1 MTFEK
6 KFAEFKKELEKR
18 NASEL
23 PTDLAMQVTMTD
35 EDCGGIF
42 YIANIGGNFAVEPY
56 DYVDNTVNIAATA
69 ATLKDL
75 LAGKLDGPDAMF
87 RGLVEVNGNIEHAL
101 AVLGMKKKAAAKKPA
116 AKKPAAKKTAT
127 KKAAAPKKAAEKKA
141 AAPKKAAEKKAG
153 RLPRRKPLL
162 RRRLPRRKLL
172 LRRQPRRKLL
182 LRRLPRRKLRPRLP
196 LRSRLPR
203 RPLRRNKSNNRNRNP
218 ESIRV
223 PVFYKLFSAVL
234 TESLLTFPTHIL

>member
-23 PTDLAMQVTMTD
+23 PTDLAMQVIMTD
-35 EDCGGIF
+35 EDCGGTF

-56 DYVDNTVNIAATA
+56 DYVDNTVNIAAAA

-87 RGLVEVNGNIEHAL
+87 RGLVEVNGNTAHAL
-101 AVLGMKKKAAAKKPA
+101 AVLGMKKKAAAKKPAAKKTA

-127 KKAAAPKKAAEKKA
+127 KKAAAPKKAAEKKVEEKKPAAKKA
-141 AAPKKAAEKKAG
+141 AAPKKAAEKKAEA
-153 RLPRRKPLL
+153 PKAAEKKAAEKKAAPKAAEKKTATKTAAKKPAA
-162 RRRLPRRKLL
+162 K
-172 LRRQPRRKLL
+172 KTAA
-182 LRRLPRRKLRPRLP
+182 K
-196 LRSRLPR
+196 
-203 RPLRRNKSNNRNRNP
+203 K
-218 ESIRV
+218 
-223 PVFYKLFSAVL
+223 
-234 TESLLTFPTHIL
+234 

>member
-23 PTDLAMQVTMTD
+23 PTDLAMQVIMTD
-35 EDCGGIF
+35 EDCGGTF

-56 DYVDNTVNIAATA
+56 DYVDNTVNIAAAA

-87 RGLVEVNGNIEHAL
+87 RGLVEVNGNTAHAL

-116 AKKPAAKKTAT
+116 KAAEKKVEEKKPAA
-127 KKAAAPKKAAEKKA
+127 KKAAAPKKAAEKKVEAPKA
-141 AAPKKAAEKKAG
+141 AEKKAAEKKAA
-153 RLPRRKPLL
+153 PKAAEKKTATKTAAKKPAA
-162 RRRLPRRKLL
+162 K
-172 LRRQPRRKLL
+172 KTAA
-182 LRRLPRRKLRPRLP
+182 K
-196 LRSRLPR
+196 
-203 RPLRRNKSNNRNRNP
+203 K
-218 ESIRV
+218 
-223 PVFYKLFSAVL
+223 
-234 TESLLTFPTHIL
+234 

>member
-35 EDCGGIF
+35 EDCGGTF
-42 YIANIGGNFAVEPY
+42 YIANIDGNFAVEPY
-56 DYVDNTVNIAATA
+56 DYVDNTVNIAAAA

-87 RGLVEVNGNIEHAL
+87 RGLIEVNGNTAHAL
-101 AVLGMKKKAAAKKPA
+101 AVLGMKKKAAAKKPAAKKTA

-141 AAPKKAAEKKAG
+141 AAPKATAEKKAAAPKKAAEKKAAA
-153 RLPRRKPLL
+153 PKKAAEKQAAPKAAEKKAATKTAAKKPAA
-162 RRRLPRRKLL
+162 K
-172 LRRQPRRKLL
+172 KTAA
-182 LRRLPRRKLRPRLP
+182 K
-196 LRSRLPR
+196 
-203 RPLRRNKSNNRNRNP
+203 K
-218 ESIRV
+218 
-223 PVFYKLFSAVL
+223 
-234 TESLLTFPTHIL
+234 

>member
-116 AKKPAAKKTAT
+116 AKKTAAKKPAAKKTAT

-141 AAPKKAAEKKAG
+141 AAPKKAAEKKAAA
-153 RLPRRKPLL
+153 PKKAAEKKAAAPKAAEKKAAAPKAAEKKAAAPKAAEKKAATKTAAKKPAA
-162 RRRLPRRKLL
+162 K
-172 LRRQPRRKLL
+172 KTAA
-182 LRRLPRRKLRPRLP
+182 K
-196 LRSRLPR
+196 
-203 RPLRRNKSNNRNRNP
+203 K
-218 ESIRV
+218 
-223 PVFYKLFSAVL
+223 
-234 TESLLTFPTHIL
+234 

>member
-87 RGLVEVNGNIEHAL
+87 RGLIEVNGNIEHAL
-101 AVLGMKKKAAAKKPA
+101 AVLGMKKKA

-127 KKAAAPKKAAEKKA
+127 KKAAAPKKAAEKKVAEKKA
-141 AAPKKAAEKKAG
+141 AAPKKAAEKKAAA
-153 RLPRRKPLL
+153 PKKAAEKKAAAPKKAAEKKAAPKAAEKKAATKTAAKKPAA
-162 RRRLPRRKLL
+162 K
-172 LRRQPRRKLL
+172 KTAA
-182 LRRLPRRKLRPRLP
+182 K
-196 LRSRLPR
+196 
-203 RPLRRNKSNNRNRNP
+203 K
-218 ESIRV
+218 
-223 PVFYKLFSAVL
+223 
-234 TESLLTFPTHIL
+234 

>member
-23 PTDLAMQVTMTD
+23 PTDLAMQVIMTD
-35 EDCGGIF
+35 EDCGGTF

-56 DYVDNTVNIAATA
+56 DYVDNTVNIAAAA

-87 RGLVEVNGNIEHAL
+87 RGLVEVNGNTAHAL
-101 AVLGMKKKAAAKKPA
+101 AVLGMKKKAAAKKPAAKKTA

-127 KKAAAPKKAAEKKA
+127 KKAAAPKKAAEKKVE
-141 AAPKKAAEKKAG
+141 APKAAEKKAA
-153 RLPRRKPLL
+153 PKAAEKKTATKTAAKKPAA
-162 RRRLPRRKLL
+162 K
-172 LRRQPRRKLL
+172 KTAA
-182 LRRLPRRKLRPRLP
+182 K
-196 LRSRLPR
+196 
-203 RPLRRNKSNNRNRNP
+203 K
-218 ESIRV
+218 
-223 PVFYKLFSAVL
+223 
-234 TESLLTFPTHIL
+234 

>member
-56 DYVDNTVNIAATA
+56 DYVDNTVNIAAAA

-87 RGLVEVNGNIEHAL
+87 RGLIEVNGNTAHAL
-101 AVLGMKKKAAAKKPA
+101 AVLGMKKKAA

-141 AAPKKAAEKKAG
+141 VAPKKAAEKKAA
-153 RLPRRKPLL
+153 PKAAEKKTATKTAAKKPAA
-162 RRRLPRRKLL
+162 K
-172 LRRQPRRKLL
+172 KTAA
-182 LRRLPRRKLRPRLP
+182 K
-196 LRSRLPR
+196 
-203 RPLRRNKSNNRNRNP
+203 K
-218 ESIRV
+218 
-223 PVFYKLFSAVL
+223 
-234 TESLLTFPTHIL
+234 

>member
-87 RGLVEVNGNIEHAL
+87 RGLIEVNGNTAHAL

-116 AKKPAAKKTAT
+116 EKKTAT

-141 AAPKKAAEKKAG
+141 AAPKKAAEKKAAA
-153 RLPRRKPLL
+153 PKKAAEKKAVAPKKAAEKKAAPKAAEKKTATKTAAKKPAA
-162 RRRLPRRKLL
+162 K
-172 LRRQPRRKLL
+172 KTAA
-182 LRRLPRRKLRPRLP
+182 K
-196 LRSRLPR
+196 
-203 RPLRRNKSNNRNRNP
+203 K
-218 ESIRV
+218 
-223 PVFYKLFSAVL
+223 
-234 TESLLTFPTHIL
+234 

>member
-141 AAPKKAAEKKAG
+141 AAPKKAAEKKAAAPKKAAEKQAAAG
-153 RLPRRKPLL
+153 CQEDRCQEINPTTETGTLSPSEFLFFISCFPR
-162 RRRLPRRKLL
+162 
-172 LRRQPRRKLL
+172 
-182 LRRLPRRKLRPRLP
+182 
-196 LRSRLPR
+196 
-203 RPLRRNKSNNRNRNP
+203 
-218 ESIRV
+218 
-223 PVFYKLFSAVL
+223 Y
-234 TESLLTFPTHIL
+234 

>member
-23 PTDLAMQVTMTD
+23 PTDLAMQVIMTD
-35 EDCGGIF
+35 EDCGGTF

-56 DYVDNTVNIAATA
+56 DYVDNTVNIAAAA

-87 RGLVEVNGNIEHAL
+87 RGLVEVNGNTAHAL
-101 AVLGMKKKAAAKKPA
+101 AVLGLKKKAAAKKPAAKKTA

-127 KKAAAPKKAAEKKA
+127 KKAAAPKKAAEKKVEEKKPAAKKA
-141 AAPKKAAEKKAG
+141 AAPKKAAEKKAEA
-153 RLPRRKPLL
+153 PKAAEKKAAEKKAAPKAAEKKTATKTAAKKPAA
-162 RRRLPRRKLL
+162 K
-172 LRRQPRRKLL
+172 KTAA
-182 LRRLPRRKLRPRLP
+182 K
-196 LRSRLPR
+196 
-203 RPLRRNKSNNRNRNP
+203 K
-218 ESIRV
+218 
-223 PVFYKLFSAVL
+223 
-234 TESLLTFPTHIL
+234 

>member
-23 PTDLAMQVTMTD
+23 PTDLAMQVIMTD
-35 EDCGGIF
+35 EDCGGTF

-56 DYVDNTVNIAATA
+56 DYVDNTVNIAAAA

-87 RGLVEVNGNIEHAL
+87 RGLVEVNGNTAHAL
-101 AVLGMKKKAAAKKPA
+101 AVLGMKKKPA

-127 KKAAAPKKAAEKKA
+127 KKAAAPKKAAEKKVEEKKPAAKKA
-141 AAPKKAAEKKAG
+141 AAPKKAAEKKVEA
-153 RLPRRKPLL
+153 PKAAEKKAAPKAAEKKTATKTAAKKPAA
-162 RRRLPRRKLL
+162 K
-172 LRRQPRRKLL
+172 KTAA
-182 LRRLPRRKLRPRLP
+182 K
-196 LRSRLPR
+196 
-203 RPLRRNKSNNRNRNP
+203 K
-218 ESIRV
+218 
-223 PVFYKLFSAVL
+223 
-234 TESLLTFPTHIL
+234 

>member
-35 EDCGGIF
+35 EDCGGTF
-42 YIANIGGNFAVEPY
+42 YIANIDGNFAVEPY
-56 DYVDNTVNIAATA
+56 DYVDNTVNIAAAA

-87 RGLVEVNGNIEHAL
+87 RGLIEVNGNTAHAL
-101 AVLGMKKKAAAKKPA
+101 AVLGMKKKAAAKKPAAKKTA

-141 AAPKKAAEKKAG
+141 AAPKKAAEKKAAA
-153 RLPRRKPLL
+153 PKKAAEKKAAAPKKVAEKKAAPKAAEKKTATKTAAKKPAA
-162 RRRLPRRKLL
+162 K
-172 LRRQPRRKLL
+172 KTAA
-182 LRRLPRRKLRPRLP
+182 K
-196 LRSRLPR
+196 
-203 RPLRRNKSNNRNRNP
+203 K
-218 ESIRV
+218 
-223 PVFYKLFSAVL
+223 
-234 TESLLTFPTHIL
+234 

>member
-141 AAPKKAAEKKAG
+141 AAPKKATEKKAAAPKKAAEKKAAA
-153 RLPRRKPLL
+153 PKKAAEKKAAPKAAEKKAATKTAAKKPAA
-162 RRRLPRRKLL
+162 K
-172 LRRQPRRKLL
+172 KTAA
-182 LRRLPRRKLRPRLP
+182 K
-196 LRSRLPR
+196 
-203 RPLRRNKSNNRNRNP
+203 K
-218 ESIRV
+218 
-223 PVFYKLFSAVL
+223 
-234 TESLLTFPTHIL
+234 

>member
-35 EDCGGIF
+35 EDCGGTF
-42 YIANIGGNFAVEPY
+42 YIANVGGNFAVEPY
-56 DYVDNTVNIAATA
+56 DYVDNTVNIAAAA

-87 RGLVEVNGNIEHAL
+87 RGLVTVNGNTAHAL
-101 AVLGMKKKAAAKKPA
+101 AVLGMKKAAAKKPAAKKTA

-127 KKAAAPKKAAEKKA
+127 KKAAAPKKAAEKKVEEKKPAAKKA
-141 AAPKKAAEKKAG
+141 AAPKKAAEKKAAA
-153 RLPRRKPLL
+153 PKKAAEKKVEAPKAAPKAAEKKTATKTAAKKPAA
-162 RRRLPRRKLL
+162 K
-172 LRRQPRRKLL
+172 KTAA
-182 LRRLPRRKLRPRLP
+182 K
-196 LRSRLPR
+196 
-203 RPLRRNKSNNRNRNP
+203 K
-218 ESIRV
+218 
-223 PVFYKLFSAVL
+223 
-234 TESLLTFPTHIL
+234 

>member
-141 AAPKKAAEKKAG
+141 AAPKKATEKKAAAPKKAAEKKAAAPKKAAEKKAAAPKKAAEKKAAAPKAAEKKAAAEDRCEEINPTTETG
-153 RLPRRKPLL
+153 TLSPSEFLFFISCFPR
-162 RRRLPRRKLL
+162 
-172 LRRQPRRKLL
+172 
-182 LRRLPRRKLRPRLP
+182 
-196 LRSRLPR
+196 
-203 RPLRRNKSNNRNRNP
+203 
-218 ESIRV
+218 
-223 PVFYKLFSAVL
+223 Y
-234 TESLLTFPTHIL
+234 

>member
-141 AAPKKAAEKKAG
+141 AAPKKAAEKKAAA
-153 RLPRRKPLL
+153 PKKAAEKKAAAPKAAEKKAAAPKAAEKKAAAPKAAEKKAATKTAAKKPAA
-162 RRRLPRRKLL
+162 K
-172 LRRQPRRKLL
+172 KTAA
-182 LRRLPRRKLRPRLP
+182 K
-196 LRSRLPR
+196 
-203 RPLRRNKSNNRNRNP
+203 K
-218 ESIRV
+218 
-223 PVFYKLFSAVL
+223 
-234 TESLLTFPTHIL
+234 

>member
-23 PTDLAMQVTMTD
+23 PTDLAMQVIMTD
-35 EDCGGIF
+35 EDCGGTF

-56 DYVDNTVNIAATA
+56 DYVDNTVNIAAAA

-87 RGLVEVNGNIEHAL
+87 RGLVEVNGNTAHAL

-116 AKKPAAKKTAT
+116 AKKT
-127 KKAAAPKKAAEKKA
+127 AAPKKAAEKKA
-141 AAPKKAAEKKAG
+141 AAPKKAAEKKVEA
-153 RLPRRKPLL
+153 PKAAEKKAAPKAAEKKTATKTAAKKPAA
-162 RRRLPRRKLL
+162 K
-172 LRRQPRRKLL
+172 KTAA
-182 LRRLPRRKLRPRLP
+182 K
-196 LRSRLPR
+196 
-203 RPLRRNKSNNRNRNP
+203 K
-218 ESIRV
+218 
-223 PVFYKLFSAVL
+223 
-234 TESLLTFPTHIL
+234 

>member
-127 KKAAAPKKAAEKKA
+127 KKAAAPKKAA
-141 AAPKKAAEKKAG
+141 
-153 RLPRRKPLL
+153 RLPRRRLL
-162 RRRLPRRKLL
+162 LRRLPRRKLL
-172 LRRQPRRKLL
+172 LRRLPRRKLL

>member
-56 DYVDNTVNIAATA
+56 DYVDNTVNIAAAA

-87 RGLVEVNGNIEHAL
+87 RGLIEVNGNTAHAL

-116 AKKPAAKKTAT
+116 AKKTAAKKPAEKKTAT

-141 AAPKKAAEKKAG
+141 AAPKKAAEKKAAA
-153 RLPRRKPLL
+153 PKKAAEKKAVAPKKAAEKKAAPKAAEKKTATKTAAKKPAA
-162 RRRLPRRKLL
+162 K
-172 LRRQPRRKLL
+172 KTAA
-182 LRRLPRRKLRPRLP
+182 K
-196 LRSRLPR
+196 
-203 RPLRRNKSNNRNRNP
+203 K
-218 ESIRV
+218 
-223 PVFYKLFSAVL
+223 
-234 TESLLTFPTHIL
+234 

>member
-35 EDCGGIF
+35 EDCGGTF

-56 DYVDNTVNIAATA
+56 DYVDNTVNIAAAA

-87 RGLVEVNGNIEHAL
+87 RGLIEVNGNTAHAL

-116 AKKPAAKKTAT
+116 EKKTAT

-141 AAPKKAAEKKAG
+141 AAPKKAAEKKAA
-153 RLPRRKPLL
+153 PKAAEKKAATKTAAKKPAA
-162 RRRLPRRKLL
+162 K
-172 LRRQPRRKLL
+172 KTAA
-182 LRRLPRRKLRPRLP
+182 K
-196 LRSRLPR
+196 
-203 RPLRRNKSNNRNRNP
+203 K
-218 ESIRV
+218 
-223 PVFYKLFSAVL
+223 
-234 TESLLTFPTHIL
+234 

>member
-35 EDCGGIF
+35 EDCGGTF
-42 YIANIGGNFAVEPY
+42 YIANIDGNFAVEPY
-56 DYVDNTVNIAATA
+56 DYVDNTVNIAAAA

-87 RGLVEVNGNIEHAL
+87 RGLIEVNGNTAHAL

-116 AKKPAAKKTAT
+116 AKKTAAKKPAEKKTAT

-141 AAPKKAAEKKAG
+141 AAPKKAAEKKAAA
-153 RLPRRKPLL
+153 PKKAAEKKAVAPKKAAEKKAAPKAAEKKTATKTAAKKPAA
-162 RRRLPRRKLL
+162 K
-172 LRRQPRRKLL
+172 KTAA
-182 LRRLPRRKLRPRLP
+182 K
-196 LRSRLPR
+196 
-203 RPLRRNKSNNRNRNP
+203 K
-218 ESIRV
+218 
-223 PVFYKLFSAVL
+223 
-234 TESLLTFPTHIL
+234 

>member
-23 PTDLAMQVTMTD
+23 PTDLAMQVIMTD
-35 EDCGGIF
+35 EDCGGTF

-56 DYVDNTVNIAATA
+56 DYVDNTVNIAAAA

-87 RGLVEVNGNIEHAL
+87 RGLVEVNGNTAHAL

-116 AKKPAAKKTAT
+116 ATKTAAKKAAAPKKTAEKKVEEKKPAA

-141 AAPKKAAEKKAG
+141 AAPKKAAEKKVEA
-153 RLPRRKPLL
+153 PKAAEKKAAEKKAAPKAAEKKTATKTAAKKPAA
-162 RRRLPRRKLL
+162 K
-172 LRRQPRRKLL
+172 KTAA
-182 LRRLPRRKLRPRLP
+182 K
-196 LRSRLPR
+196 
-203 RPLRRNKSNNRNRNP
+203 K
-218 ESIRV
+218 
-223 PVFYKLFSAVL
+223 
-234 TESLLTFPTHIL
+234 

>member
-23 PTDLAMQVTMTD
+23 PTDLAMQVIMTD
-35 EDCGGIF
+35 EDCGGTF

-56 DYVDNTVNIAATA
+56 DYVDNTVNIAAAA

-87 RGLVEVNGNIEHAL
+87 RGLVEVNGNTAHAL

-127 KKAAAPKKAAEKKA
+127 KKLLRR
-141 AAPKKAAEKKAG
+141 
-153 RLPRRKPLL
+153 RLLKRKPLL
-162 RRRLPRRKLL
+162 RRRLLRRRSKLPRLRRRKLL
-172 LRRQPRRKLL
+172 RK
-182 LRRLPRRKLRPRLP
+182 LPRRRLRPRLP
-196 LRSRLPR
+196 LKSRLPR
-203 RPLRRNKSNNRNRNP
+203 RLPPRNKTVSERTSF
-218 ESIRV
+218 E
-223 PVFYKLFSAVL
+223 VL
-234 TESLLTFPTHIL
+234 SF

>member
-35 EDCGGIF
+35 EDCGGTF

-56 DYVDNTVNIAATA
+56 DYVDNTVNIAAAA

-87 RGLVEVNGNIEHAL
+87 RGLVEVNGNTAHAL
-101 AVLGMKKKAAAKKPA
+101 AVLGMKKKAAAKKPATKKTA

-127 KKAAAPKKAAEKKA
+127 KKAAAPKKAAEKKVEEKKPAAKKA
-141 AAPKKAAEKKAG
+141 AAPKKAAEKKAAA
-153 RLPRRKPLL
+153 PKTETKAAPKAVAEKKPAA
-162 RRRLPRRKLL
+162 K
-172 LRRQPRRKLL
+172 KTAT
-182 LRRLPRRKLRPRLP
+182 K
-196 LRSRLPR
+196 
-203 RPLRRNKSNNRNRNP
+203 KAAA
-218 ESIRV
+218 
-223 PVFYKLFSAVL
+223 KK
-234 TESLLTFPTHIL
+234 

>member
-23 PTDLAMQVTMTD
+23 PTDLAMQVIMTD
-35 EDCGGIF
+35 EDCGGTF

-56 DYVDNTVNIAATA
+56 DYVDNTVNIAAAA

-87 RGLVEVNGNIEHAL
+87 RGLVEVNGNTAHAL

-116 AKKPAAKKTAT
+116 A

-141 AAPKKAAEKKAG
+141 AAPKKAAEKKVEA
-153 RLPRRKPLL
+153 PKAAEKKAAPKAAEKKTATKTAAKKPAA
-162 RRRLPRRKLL
+162 K
-172 LRRQPRRKLL
+172 KTAA
-182 LRRLPRRKLRPRLP
+182 K
-196 LRSRLPR
+196 
-203 RPLRRNKSNNRNRNP
+203 K
-218 ESIRV
+218 
-223 PVFYKLFSAVL
+223 
-234 TESLLTFPTHIL
+234 

>member
-35 EDCGGIF
+35 EDCGGTF
-42 YIANIGGNFAVEPY
+42 YIANVGGNFAVEPY
-56 DYVDNTVNIAATA
+56 DYVDNTVNIAAAA

-87 RGLVEVNGNIEHAL
+87 RGLVEVNGNTAHAL

-127 KKAAAPKKAAEKKA
+127 KKAAAPKKAAEKKVEEKKPAAKKA
-141 AAPKKAAEKKAG
+141 AAPKKAAEKKVEEK
-153 RLPRRKPLL
+153 KPAAKKAAA
-162 RRRLPRRKLL
+162 PKKAAEKKVEA
-172 LRRQPRRKLL
+172 PKAAEKKAA
-182 LRRLPRRKLRPRLP
+182 PKAAEKKTATKTAAKKPAA
-196 LRSRLPR
+196 
-203 RPLRRNKSNNRNRNP
+203 K
-218 ESIRV
+218 
-223 PVFYKLFSAVL
+223 KTAAKK
-234 TESLLTFPTHIL
+234 

>member
-116 AKKPAAKKTAT
+116 AKKTAAKKPAAKKTAT

-141 AAPKKAAEKKAG
+141 AAPKKAAEKKAAA
-153 RLPRRKPLL
+153 PKKATEKKAAAPKKAAEKKAAAPKAAEKKAATKTAAKKPAA
-162 RRRLPRRKLL
+162 K
-172 LRRQPRRKLL
+172 KTAA
-182 LRRLPRRKLRPRLP
+182 K
-196 LRSRLPR
+196 
-203 RPLRRNKSNNRNRNP
+203 K
-218 ESIRV
+218 
-223 PVFYKLFSAVL
+223 
-234 TESLLTFPTHIL
+234 

>member
-101 AVLGMKKKAAAKKPA
+101 AVLGMKKKPAAKKTA

-141 AAPKKAAEKKAG
+141 AAPKKATEKKAAAPKKAAEKKAAA
-153 RLPRRKPLL
+153 PKAAEKKAAAPKAAEKKAATKTAAKKPAA
-162 RRRLPRRKLL
+162 K
-172 LRRQPRRKLL
+172 KTAA
-182 LRRLPRRKLRPRLP
+182 K
-196 LRSRLPR
+196 
-203 RPLRRNKSNNRNRNP
+203 K
-218 ESIRV
+218 
-223 PVFYKLFSAVL
+223 
-234 TESLLTFPTHIL
+234 

>member
-35 EDCGGIF
+35 EDCGGTF
-42 YIANIGGNFAVEPY
+42 YIANIDGNFAVEPY
-56 DYVDNTVNIAATA
+56 DYVDNTVNIAAAA

-87 RGLVEVNGNIEHAL
+87 RGLIEVNGNTAHAL

-116 AKKPAAKKTAT
+116 EKKTAT

-141 AAPKKAAEKKAG
+141 AAPKKAAEKKAAA
-153 RLPRRKPLL
+153 PKKAAEKKAAPKAAEKKAATKTAAKKPAA
-162 RRRLPRRKLL
+162 K
-172 LRRQPRRKLL
+172 KTAA
-182 LRRLPRRKLRPRLP
+182 K
-196 LRSRLPR
+196 
-203 RPLRRNKSNNRNRNP
+203 K
-218 ESIRV
+218 
-223 PVFYKLFSAVL
+223 
-234 TESLLTFPTHIL
+234 

>member
-141 AAPKKAAEKKAG
+141 AAPKKATEKKAAAPKKAAEKKAAA
-153 RLPRRKPLL
+153 PKAAEKKAATKTAAKKPAA
-162 RRRLPRRKLL
+162 K
-172 LRRQPRRKLL
+172 KTAA
-182 LRRLPRRKLRPRLP
+182 K
-196 LRSRLPR
+196 
-203 RPLRRNKSNNRNRNP
+203 K
-218 ESIRV
+218 
-223 PVFYKLFSAVL
+223 
-234 TESLLTFPTHIL
+234 

>member
-35 EDCGGIF
+35 EDCGGTF
-42 YIANIGGNFAVEPY
+42 YIANIDGNFAVEPY
-56 DYVDNTVNIAATA
+56 DYVDNTVNIAAAA

-87 RGLVEVNGNIEHAL
+87 RSLIEVNGNTAHAL
-101 AVLGMKKKAAAKKPA
+101 AVLGMKKKAA

-141 AAPKKAAEKKAG
+141 APKAAEKKTATKTAAK
-153 RLPRRKPLL
+153 KPAA
-162 RRRLPRRKLL
+162 K
-172 LRRQPRRKLL
+172 KTAA
-182 LRRLPRRKLRPRLP
+182 K
-196 LRSRLPR
+196 
-203 RPLRRNKSNNRNRNP
+203 K
-218 ESIRV
+218 
-223 PVFYKLFSAVL
+223 
-234 TESLLTFPTHIL
+234 

>member
-35 EDCGGIF
+35 EDCGGTF
-42 YIANIGGNFAVEPY
+42 YIANVGGNFAVEPY
-56 DYVDNTVNIAATA
+56 DYVDNTVNIAAAA

-87 RGLVEVNGNIEHAL
+87 RGLVTVNGNTAHAL

-116 AKKPAAKKTAT
+116 AKKTAAKKPAAKKTTTKKAAAPKKAAEKKVEEKKPAA

-141 AAPKKAAEKKAG
+141 AAPKAAEKKTATKTAAK
-153 RLPRRKPLL
+153 KPAA
-162 RRRLPRRKLL
+162 K
-172 LRRQPRRKLL
+172 KTAA
-182 LRRLPRRKLRPRLP
+182 K
-196 LRSRLPR
+196 
-203 RPLRRNKSNNRNRNP
+203 K
-218 ESIRV
+218 
-223 PVFYKLFSAVL
+223 
-234 TESLLTFPTHIL
+234 